1 MTARKFL
8 TLLLALALLLG
19 ALSGCAKQN
28 RAAAAPIVF
37 VHGYSGWGEYDE
49 KNDRIPYWGQ
59 ASVNVKNDLE
69 RQGYRACMASVGP
82 LSSAWD
88 RACELYA
95 QLTGTRTDYG
105 AAHSAAC
112 GHERYG
118 TDYTGRALIP
128 DFTWDEK
135 HPIHLVGHSFGGVT
149 IRLLLDLLLDGSA
162 AELAAG
168 DAPSPLFA
176 GGHTLWVRSLTIIA
190 APSNGT
196 TAVYTGD
203 NSSDGA
209 IGGGEPAGSNPALAR
224 PGDSALNDMGVDRAC
239 AMNAALELQ
248 PEVWYFCFYGE
259 KSPDEVSASFRGL
272 ASFMASY
279 TGQTPG
285 SYTAAGETVFV
296 PSQTLDASWQPNDCM
311 VNAVSAYCPYHL
323 DAAGNRVYDAHRD
336 VTGGEA
342 LNPGEWNIFP
352 EYDWS
357 HIDFLGGV
365 SGSVPADDV
374 RAFYRALAERLTAL
388 KA

>member
-1 MTARKFL
+1 MTARKNL

-82 LSSAWD
+82 SSSAWD

-168 DAPSPLFA
+168 DAPS
-176 GGHTLWVRSLTIIA
+176 
-190 APSNGT
+190 
-196 TAVYTGD
+196 
-203 NSSDGA
+203 GA
-209 IGGGEPAGSNPALAR
+209 
-224 PGDSALNDMGVDRAC
+224 
-239 AMNAALELQ
+239 
-248 PEVWYFCFYGE
+248 
-259 KSPDEVSASFRGL
+259 
-272 ASFMASY
+272 
-279 TGQTPG
+279 
-285 SYTAAGETVFV
+285 
-296 PSQTLDASWQPNDCM
+296 
-311 VNAVSAYCPYHL
+311 
-323 DAAGNRVYDAHRD
+323 
-336 VTGGEA
+336 
-342 LNPGEWNIFP
+342 
-352 EYDWS
+352 
-357 HIDFLGGV
+357 
-365 SGSVPADDV
+365 
-374 RAFYRALAERLTAL
+374 
-388 KA
+388 